1 MPADFPVRFQPD
13 RLLPMKPI
21 RTRLAM
27 GTMSEKPIHTLPER
41 FVSAAIDS
49 SLIIGGYWWEGGTGT
64 RHGLGTERADPLD
77 LSDRRLIEFSRHL
90 GLGYLRIGGTE
101 ADRFYYRIRK
111 KDKKQLS
118 RGYGYDL
125 SRRRWDEI
133 INFTGEIDA
142 SLCMTLNA
150 GPGARK
156 KDSTW
161 RRKNARR
168 LVHYSRKHHKQEAVW
183 ELGNEVNAY
192 IFFHGLGSYISSR
205 QYAADI
211 SRLSKVLTKEKTG
224 RLAGPAAIVWP
235 VLGETL
241 PFIRSFLRHLEAP
254 LDILTWH
261 YYPQQSSRCPAA
273 VRRARPETLLSP
285 RRLDDLGRQ
294 ARRIRDLV
302 EKHSPGTE
310 LWLGETGH
318 ALCGGEPGI
327 SDRFV
332 SSLWW
337 MDALG
342 QLARSGH
349 HQVVRQALIGGD
361 YGLLRSDGGPPNPD
375 YWATLL
381 WNRYMGRRVY
391 PLESYGS
398 KKIRVYLHSAPG
410 RAENRTLLLINLD
423 PRREAEV
430 ELTDSLP
437 PARSRAVVTGTAD
450 WAGPDILS
458 RTVYLNERLL
468 KFSKQ
473 TRLPDLSLEKINPAR
488 SLRLPP
494 GSYCFFVLG

>member
-1 MPADFPVRFQPD
+1 MQP
-13 RLLPMKPI
+13 I
-21 RTRLAM
+21 SARLAA
-27 GTMSEKPIHTLPER
+27 SAEYKQAVHTLPER
-41 FVSAAIDS
+41 FISAAIDS

-64 RHGLGTERADPLD
+64 RRGLGTERAEPLN
-77 LSDRRLIEFSRHL
+77 LGDRRLIEYSRHL

-101 ADRFYYRIRK
+101 ADRFYYRISK

-133 INFTGEIDA
+133 IAFTEEIGA
-142 SLCMTLNA
+142 RLCMTLNA

-168 LVHYSRKHHKQEAVW
+168 LIRYSRKHQQQEAVW

-211 SRLSKVLTKEKTG
+211 SRLSKVLTREKTG

-261 YYPQQSSRCPAA
+261 YYPQQSSRCPVA
-273 VRRARPETLLSP
+273 VRRARPETLLSH

-294 ARRIRDLV
+294 ARRIRGLV
-302 EKHSPGTE
+302 EKHAPGTE

-337 MDALG
+337 LDALG
-342 QLARSGH
+342 QLARGGH

-381 WNRYMGRRVY
+381 WNGFMGWQVY
-391 PLESYGS
+391 TTEFSGS
-398 KKIRVYLHSAPG
+398 KNIRAYLHSAPD

-430 ELTDSLP
+430 EFANSLP
-437 PARSRAVVTGTAD
+437 PARSRAVVTSTAD
-450 WAGPDILS
+450 WSGPEILS
-458 RTVYLNERLL
+458 RTVHLNERPLR
-468 KFSKQ
+468 FTTP
-473 TRLPDLSLEKINPAR
+473 TRLPDLSPEKIDPAR
-488 SLRLPP
+488 SLSLPP
-494 GSYCFFVLG
+494 LSYGFFTLG